1 MIIYNCNKATGN
13 AGRRKT
19 MEDEMNK
26 ADLIAI
32 LTSILQVAETNGES
46 KTAEHIKRILEEV
59 RK

>member
-1 MIIYNCNKATGN
+1 
-13 AGRRKT
+13 